1 MKVTLVALLVAM
13 SLAAAA
19 TAAPPLKLSL
29 AGACVTQLYKNHLGV
44 VGRSTVTC
52 TTSGRCACDGA
63 STVAYQTIT
72 VSAGN
77 GANGLEHGT
86 ITVRGAHGSLSL
98 KLKGTGAALGQ
109 SEGGWT
115 LGAAHGALASGTL
128 AHSGTYRSTWTV
140 SDPVLGTMNAKVHVA
155 LSVSCWACA
164 PAR

>member
-1 MKVTLVALLVAM
+1 M

-19 TAAPPLKLSL
+19 SAAAPPQLHL
-29 AGACVTQLYKNHLGV
+29 AGACVTQLYKNDLGV

-77 GANGLEHGT
+77 GASGLQHGT
-86 ITVRGAHGSLSL
+86 ITLRTAHGSLVL
-98 KLKGTGAALGQ
+98 KLRGTGAALGA
-109 SEGGWT
+109 SKGSWT
-115 LGAAHGALASGTL
+115 LGAARGTLATGALARSG
-128 AHSGTYRSTWTV
+128 AYSSIWTV
-140 SDPVLGTMNAKVHVA
+140 NDPVLGTMTAKVHVA
-155 LSVSCWACA
+155 LSVSCWACG